1 MRRGKNLAGGLI
13 EGNTRGP
20 RGPKNT
26 VNEKVLKYSDG
37 GSYLL
42 AMIRHLIVVI
52 KTHFDPVYHQAWWT
66 SPGRGG
72 SAQTGSTV
80 DTRAYNC
87 QPATPSEYL
96 FMKMSLDGIVQ

>member
-1 MRRGKNLAGGLI
+1 MAA
-13 EGNTRGP
+13 
-20 RGPKNT
+20 
-26 VNEKVLKYSDG
+26 
-37 GSYLL
+37 YLL

-80 DTRAYNC
+80 DTGTYIYQRQA
-87 QPATPSEYL
+87 PSERRL
-96 FMKMSLDGIVQ
+96 MKMSFQGIVQ